1 MPQWL
6 GSEGFDVAIPG
17 ALEQLHPS
25 THTQNPGLLP
35 GRPGMKA
42 KSLQQMLQ
50 SFQPGKSEGLH
61 LRAQILRWLL
71 EGKKQIKLMEDAFRA
86 HMACRSGKPALNKG
100 CCQAFG
106 FPLFISWREKK

>member
-1 MPQWL
+1 MSQWL

-17 ALEQLHPS
+17 ALEQLHAS
-25 THTQNPGLLP
+25 THTQNPGFLQ

-50 SFQPGKSEGLH
+50 SFQAANSEGLH

-71 EGKKQIKLMEDAFRA
+71 ERKNRL
-86 HMACRSGKPALNKG
+86 S
-100 CCQAFG
+100 
-106 FPLFISWREKK
+106 